1 MKRIFMYRLFA
12 ILCLIMFT
20 SHVARADA
28 QQQLAR
34 YVPQLPQLKAGS
46 AAGDASAQ
54 TILGGLY
61 EYGVG
66 VGKSELEAVR
76 LYRLAANQGFAQ
88 AQANLGRLYML
99 GKGVPQD
106 DNEAARWWNMAAG
119 NGEQNAQIVMAK
131 LYLAGKGVVWSG
143 VDANFWLRLA
153 TLGKDTHLQQEA
165 LQGMTQQRGH
175 INWAEMEEARKRA
188 EAWRPGMQQPLR
200 QGAAAAKAP
209 STQTLGDTDAC
220 AIYKSTSEVA
230 YQSCLNSRR

>member
-1 MKRIFMYRLFA
+1 MYRFFALLFL
-12 ILCLIMFT
+12 ILFT

-34 YVPQLPQLKAGS
+34 YVQQLPQLKAGS
-46 AAGDASAQ
+46 AAGNASAQ
-54 TILGGLY
+54 NTLGGLY

-88 AQANLGRLYML
+88 AQANLGRLYTL
-99 GKGVPQD
+99 GKGVPKD
-106 DNEAARWWNMAAG
+106 DNEAAKWWNMAAG
-119 NGEQNAQIVMAK
+119 NGDQNAQLTMGK
-131 LYLAGKGVVWSG
+131 LYMAGQGVVGNS
-143 VDANFWLRLA
+143 VDANFWLRVA
-153 TLGKDTHLQQEA
+153 TLGKDTRIQQEA
-165 LQGMTQQRGH
+165 VQAMDKYRPH
-175 INWAEMEEARKRA
+175 INWAEMQEAKQRA
-188 EAWRPGMQQPLR
+188 ENWRPGMQQPLKQR
-200 QGAAAAKAP
+200 GQSTTTAP